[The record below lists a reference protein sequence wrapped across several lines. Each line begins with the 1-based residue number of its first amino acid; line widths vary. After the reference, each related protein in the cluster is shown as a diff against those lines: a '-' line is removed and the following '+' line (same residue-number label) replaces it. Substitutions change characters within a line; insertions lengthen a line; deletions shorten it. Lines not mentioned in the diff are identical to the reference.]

1 MHVKVMKNIL
11 HDIGLTDVEAKVYL
25 ALLKNGSS
33 LAGKIS
39 RDTGVHRRTVYDA
52 IERLIEKGLVS
63 YIRTNNRKY
72 FEAVHPRRLL
82 EILKERETDVVDM
95 LPELEAQF
103 KFVKEKKE
111 TVFFRGKKAMQTIFN
126 EQMAHSGVVY
136 YSGGSKVLGEIAKSY
151 LKKYDSTRKE
161 KKIKMFI
168 ITDSAG
174 REIKELNN
182 LYSCKTKFLKKWNEN
197 KTVMG
202 VYGDNVVIVN
212 WDEDPIAIVI
222 KEKEIAK
229 GFLNYF
235 DILWNVA
242 KE

>member
-126 EQMAHSGVVY
+126 
-136 YSGGSKVLGEIAKSY
+136 
-151 LKKYDSTRKE
+151 
-161 KKIKMFI
+161 
-168 ITDSAG
+168 
-174 REIKELNN
+174 
-182 LYSCKTKFLKKWNEN
+182 
-197 KTVMG
+197 
-202 VYGDNVVIVN
+202 
-212 WDEDPIAIVI
+212 
-222 KEKEIAK
+222 
-229 GFLNYF
+229 
-235 DILWNVA
+235 
-242 KE
+242 

>member
-1 MHVKVMKNIL
+1 MKNIL
-11 HDIGLTDVEAKVYL
+11 HDIGLTEVEAKVYL

-82 EILKERETDVVDM
+82 EILKERESDIVTM

-136 YSGGSKVLGEIAKSY
+136 YSGSSKVLGEICKSY
-151 LKKYDSTRKE
+151 LKKFDSTRKE
-161 KKIKMFI
+161 KGIKMKI
-168 ITDSAG
+168 VSDSNG
-174 REIKELNN
+174 RDIKEMNN
-182 LYSCKTKFLKKWNEN
+182 LYGCEARFLKKWEDN
-197 KTVMG
+197 KTVVS
-202 VYGDNVVIVN
+202 VYGDNVVVIN

-222 KEKEIAK
+222 KEKEISK

-235 DILWNVA
+235 NILWNTA
-242 KE
+242 RK

>member
-1 MHVKVMKNIL
+1 MKNIL
-11 HDIGLTDVEAKVYL
+11 HDIGLTDVETKVYL

-72 FEAVHPRRLL
+72 FEAVHPRRLF
-82 EILKERETDVVDM
+82 EILKERETDVVAM

-126 EQMAHSGVVY
+126 SQFQHPGSVVY
-136 YSGGSKVLGEIAKSY
+136 YIGSSNLLAEIFRMYVRKF
-151 LKKYDSTRKE
+151 DPVRKE
-161 KKIKMFI
+161 KMIDVKVL
-168 ITDSAG
+168 TDGKGKSM
-174 REIKELNN
+174 RDVQN
-182 LYSCKTKFLKKWNEN
+182 LYSSKVRFTKKWNPN
-197 KTVMG
+197 RMITTI
-202 VYGDNVVIVN
+202 YNDRVVIIN
-212 WDEDPIAIVI
+212 WSEDPIAIMI
-222 KEKEIAK
+222 KEKELAL
-229 GFLNYF
+229 GFINYF
-235 DILWNVA
+235 ELMGSNL
-242 KE
+242 